1 MPQAGIFEEESGRND
16 IVSLPLIDN
25 RTARR
30 IFIDRHALAD
40 APTPKQSRDD
50 LLALIDRIGFVQLDS
65 IQTVERAHHMILF
78 ARNQTYR
85 KSHLA
90 DLLENERALFENWTH
105 DASIIP
111 TRFFPQW
118 KSSFATKAPHLAKR
132 WQGYGREGFVEQA
145 KIVLAEIAKRGPCR
159 TAEIGQDEKRSS
171 GGWWEW
177 NPSKTALEYLWHT
190 GDLCVCHRQNFH
202 KVYDL
207 TENVIP
213 AQHRAHTPDRDELI
227 DWSCREAMTRLGFA
241 TAGDLAK
248 FWGLITPAE
257 AKTWTERQNALIE
270 VEIDAKD
277 GTAPRKHLA
286 HPDLL
291 DEQPPAPPARIRILS
306 PFDPMIRD
314 RKRAKRL
321 FGFEYTIEVFVP
333 AAKRK
338 YGYYVFPI
346 MEADAMIGRID
357 MKADRAEDALI
368 VKGLWLEPRVK
379 LSKARLSRLE
389 AELERQRRF
398 AGVAVTRFE
407 DGWVRA

>member
-1 MPQAGIFEEESGRND
+1 MDLLR
-16 IVSLPLIDN
+16 IDN

-40 APTPKQSRDD
+40 PPTPKQSRGD
-50 LLALIDRIGFVQLDS
+50 LLTLIERLGFVQLDS
-65 IQTVERAHHMILF
+65 IQVVERAHHMILF

-85 KSHLA
+85 KTHLGA
-90 DLLENERALFENWTH
+90 LLEKDRSLFENWTH

-118 KSSFATKAPHLAKR
+118 RAVFRNKGPLLAKR
-132 WQGYGREGFVEQA
+132 WQGYGREGFLEQA
-145 KIVLAEIAKRGPCR
+145 ETVLAEIGRRGPCK
-159 TAEIGQDEKRSS
+159 TAELGQDEARSS

-213 AQHRAHTPDRDELI
+213 AEHRSHVPDRGALI
-227 DWSCREAMTRLGFA
+227 DWSCREAMARLGFA
-241 TAGDLAK
+241 TPGDLAK

-257 AKTWTERQNALIE
+257 AKVWAARQNALIE
-270 VEIDAKD
+270 VEITGAD
-277 GTAPRKHLA
+277 GSKPRKHLA

-291 DEQPPAPPARIRILS
+291 AEEPPAPPGRVRILS

-321 FGFEYTIEVFVP
+321 FNFDYTIEVFVP
-333 AAKRK
+333 EAKRK

-346 MEADAMIGRID
+346 MEGDAIIGRID

-368 VKGLWLEPRVK
+368 VKALWLENRVK
-379 LSKARLSRLE
+379 LSQARLTRLE

-398 AGVAVTRFE
+398 AGVAQTRFT
-407 DGWVRA
+407 DGWVRT